1 MKFLL
6 VNSLENK
13 VVMRIEVM
21 IREDGPSNWFFNKF
35 SLLLTSIE
43 KIIGTINENLNFEI
57 LILKILPTTYFYWK
71 IIGTINENLNFDIRA

>member
-6 VNSLENK
+6 LNSLENK

-43 KIIGTINENLNFEI
+43 KIIGTIEI
-57 LILKILPTTYFYWK
+57 LILKILPTTYFSWK